1 MSIRKIKLEVEG
13 TNIRLGY
20 CIKEWNKICF
30 VSGNIIYLRQGGGPM
45 RKILPAVSFILLSV
59 LLANAQSTVGDEK
72 SIESSAFRNEKSLI
86 KAKVDVFPNPAI
98 ENVFVRIE
106 SPEFEKVEFE
116 LFNIIGTTMKI
127 DIEEIE
133 KDYFRIGIKELPAG
147 YYLLMVKDPV
157 KRFNQAFKIHK
168 TNK

>member
-1 MSIRKIKLEVEG
+1 
-13 TNIRLGY
+13 
-20 CIKEWNKICF
+20 
-30 VSGNIIYLRQGGGPM
+30 M
-45 RKILPAVSFILLSV
+45 RKILPAVLFILLTV
-59 LLANAQSTVGDEK
+59 LHANAQSTLGDEK
-72 SIESSAFRNEKSLI
+72 SIESSSFHNEKSFQ
-86 KAKVDVFPNPAI
+86 KTKVDVFPNPAI

-106 SPEFEKVEFE
+106 STEFEKVDFE

-127 DIEEIE
+127 EIEEIE

-157 KRFNQAFKIHK
+157 KRFNKAFKIHK

>member
-1 MSIRKIKLEVEG
+1 
-13 TNIRLGY
+13 LGY

-30 VSGNIIYLRQGGGPM
+30 VFGNIIYLRQGGEPM
-45 RKILPAVSFILLSV
+45 RKILPAVLFTFLTV
-59 LLANAQSTVGDEK
+59 LFANAQSTVGDEK
-72 SIESSAFRNEKSLI
+72 SIESSVFHNEKSI
-86 KAKVDVFPNPAI
+86 QKTKVEVFPNPAI
-98 ENVFVRIE
+98 DNVFVRIE
-106 SPEFEKVEFE
+106 STEFEKVDFE
-116 LFNIIGTTMKI
+116 LFNIIGTSMKI
-127 DIEEIE
+127 DIEELE